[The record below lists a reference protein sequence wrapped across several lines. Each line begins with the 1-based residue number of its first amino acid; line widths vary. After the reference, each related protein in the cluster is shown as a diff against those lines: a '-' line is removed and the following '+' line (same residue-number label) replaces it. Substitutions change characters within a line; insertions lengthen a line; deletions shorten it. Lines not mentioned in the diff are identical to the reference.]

1 MTESLA
7 SASLHTIELGV
18 DGMHCGGC
26 TGRVQ
31 RALAGVPGVVDAT
44 VDLERQAATI
54 TARETVE
61 PARLV
66 DAVGAAGYRATVR
79 EAVAGSDAMAAQGK
93 HEGSPGVAATVL
105 LDIDGMTCASCVSR
119 VEKAL
124 AKVPGVT
131 RASVNLATERA
142 TVEASADVSAARLVE
157 AVEQAG
163 YQATPVEPAPSAATL
178 ESVDHKAAHSV
189 ELDIDGMTCA
199 SCVSRVEKALEKV
212 PGVTHASVNL
222 ATERATV
229 EASADVS
236 AARLV
241 EAVEQAGYQATPIES
256 ARAAATSEPVHH
268 KAAHSVELDID
279 GMTCASCVSRV
290 EKALEKV
297 PGVTHA
303 SVNLATERATVEAS
317 ADVSAARLVEAV
329 EQAGYGATPIEPA
342 RAAVTSEPADHKAAR
357 SIDLDID
364 GMTCASCVS
373 RVEKA
378 LVKVPGVTHASVNL
392 ATERATV
399 EASADVSA
407 ARLAE
412 AVEQA
417 GYRAAPVE
425 SAPSAAASEPV
436 HHKAAHS
443 VEFDIDGMTCA
454 SCVSRVEKALAKV
467 PGVARAT
474 VNLATERAT
483 VEASADVSAPRLAE
497 AVEQA
502 GYHAT
507 PVESAPSAVTS
518 APIDRDAT
526 HSIDLD
532 IGGMTCASCVSRVEK
547 ALEKVPGVTHAS
559 VNLATERAS
568 VRAAGPLDVD
578 ALIAAVTTAGYRATP
593 APAPSPAADANA
605 AASSLPA
612 APDRDARKRQE
623 ALRERNLVIASAVLS
638 APLVAPMLAAPLGID
653 AMLPGWL
660 QLVLA
665 SIVQFG
671 FGARFYRAAW
681 HAVKARA
688 GNMDLLVA
696 LGTSA
701 AYGLS
706 LWMLLRD
713 PAHPGHLYFE
723 ASAVIVTLVR
733 FGKWLEARAKRQTTD
748 AIRALNALRPDR
760 ARIVDNGVERDV
772 PLAQVRVG
780 TIVSVRP
787 GERLPVDGRVVSGR
801 SHVDES
807 LITGESLPVP
817 KDDGDAVT
825 AGSINGEGAL
835 VVETTAI
842 GAETTLAR
850 IIRLVESAQAE
861 KAPIQRLVDRVSAVF
876 VPAILGIAV
885 LTLVGWLLA
894 GAGAET
900 AILNAVAVLVIAC
913 PCALGLATPA
923 AIMAGTGVAARHGVL
938 IKDAQAL
945 ELAQRATVIA
955 FDKTGTLTEG
965 KPSVT
970 AFDAVD
976 LPRDDAL
983 ALAAAVQRHS
993 DHPLARAVVAAYDAQ
1008 RNAQAAPVAT
1018 DARAVAGRGVEARV
1032 DGRLLALG
1040 STRWRDELGIVVPP
1054 ALDARAAELERAGN
1068 TISWLMHADAPRAA
1082 IALIAFGDTVKPGA
1096 RDAIAAL
1103 ADRHVASV
1111 LVTGDNRGS
1120 AAAVAAA
1127 LGIDEVH
1134 AQVLPDDKA
1143 RVVASLKREHGG
1155 VVAMVGDGINDAP
1168 ALAAAD
1174 VGIAMATGT
1183 DVAMHTAGI
1192 TLMRGDPAL
1201 VADAIDISKRTYRK
1215 IQQNLFWAFV
1225 YNLIGVPLA
1234 ALGWLNPVIAGAA
1247 MAFSS
1252 VSVVTNALLLRRWKG
1267 RAR

>member
-1 MTESLA
+1 MTEPLA
-7 SASLHTIELGV
+7 SAALNTIVLTV

-31 RALAGVPGVVDAT
+31 RALAGVPGVVDAAVDLADRSATVSAHDT
-44 VDLERQAATI
+44 VD
-54 TARETVE
+54 

-66 DAVGAAGYRATVR
+66 EAVSDAGYRATLR
-79 EAVAGSDAMAAQGK
+79 ESADASERHAA
-93 HEGSPGVAATVL
+93 AAPATAPIEL
-105 LDIDGMTCASCVSR
+105 EIEGMTCASCVAR

-124 AKVPGVT
+124 AGVPGVT

-142 TVEASADVSAARLVE
+142 TVGAAAGVTTTQLVD
-157 AVEQAG
+157 AVRQAG
-163 YQATPVEPAPSAATL
+163 FLATPVAEPEPAIAPDAAL
-178 ESVDHKAAHSV
+178 GAI
-189 ELDIDGMTCA
+189 ELDIGGMTCA
-199 SCVSRVEKALEKV
+199 SCAGRVEKALSHV
-212 PGVTHASVNL
+212 QGVARASVNL

-229 EASADVS
+229 H
-236 AARLV
+236 
-241 EAVEQAGYQATPIES
+241 G
-256 ARAAATSEPVHH
+256 
-268 KAAHSVELDID
+268 
-279 GMTCASCVSRV
+279 
-290 EKALEKV
+290 
-297 PGVTHA
+297 
-303 SVNLATERATVEAS
+303 
-317 ADVSAARLVEAV
+317 
-329 EQAGYGATPIEPA
+329 
-342 RAAVTSEPADHKAAR
+342 
-357 SIDLDID
+357 
-364 GMTCASCVS
+364 
-373 RVEKA
+373 
-378 LVKVPGVTHASVNL
+378 
-392 ATERATV
+392 
-399 EASADVSA
+399 
-407 ARLAE
+407 
-412 AVEQA
+412 
-417 GYRAAPVE
+417 AAP
-425 SAPSAAASEPV
+425 
-436 HHKAAHS
+436 
-443 VEFDIDGMTCA
+443 
-454 SCVSRVEKALAKV
+454 
-467 PGVARAT
+467 
-474 VNLATERAT
+474 
-483 VEASADVSAPRLAE
+483 
-497 AVEQA
+497 
-502 GYHAT
+502 
-507 PVESAPSAVTS
+507 
-518 APIDRDAT
+518 
-526 HSIDLD
+526 LD
-532 IGGMTCASCVSRVEK
+532 PA
-547 ALEKVPGVTHAS
+547 
-559 VNLATERAS
+559 
-568 VRAAGPLDVD
+568 
-578 ALIAAVTTAGYRATP
+578 ALIAAVTAAGYRASRVAAPP
-593 APAPSPAADANA
+593 AG
-605 AASSLPA
+605 ASGLPA
-612 APDRDARKRQE
+612 AAGAPASQKPGATDADTRKRRE
-623 ALRERNLVIASAVLS
+623 AIRERNLVIAAALLS
-638 APLVAPMLAAPLGID
+638 APLIAPMFAAPFGVD
-653 AMLPGWL
+653 AMLNGWL

-665 SIVQFG
+665 SLVQFG

-681 HAVKARA
+681 HAIKARA

-713 PAHPGHLYFE
+713 PMHPGHLYFE
-723 ASAVIVTLVR
+723 ASAVIITLVR
-733 FGKWLEARAKRQTTD
+733 FGKWLEARAKRQTTE

-760 ARIVDNGVERDV
+760 ARIVEHGVERDV

-780 TIVSVRP
+780 TAVSIRP
-787 GERLPVDGRVVSGR
+787 GERVPVDGRVVSGR
-801 SHVDES
+801 SHIDES
-807 LITGESLPVP
+807 LITGESLPVA
-817 KDDGDAVT
+817 KDDGDPVT

-876 VPAILGIAV
+876 VPAILGIAA
-885 LTLVGWLLA
+885 LTLIGWLIA

-970 AFDAVD
+970 AFDAVG
-976 LPRDDAL
+976 LPRDEAL

-993 DHPLARAVVAAYDAQ
+993 DHPLARAVVAAHHADVAA
-1008 RNAQAAPVAT
+1008 RGGATSAPVAT

-1032 DGRLLALG
+1032 AGRRLALG
-1040 STRWRDELGIVVPP
+1040 STRWRDELGIAAPP

-1068 TISWLMHADAPRAA
+1068 TISWLMRADAPRAPL
-1082 IALIAFGDTVKPGA
+1082 ALIAFGDTVKPGA

-1103 ADRHVASV
+1103 AARGVASV

-1120 AAAVAAA
+1120 AAAVAAS
-1127 LGIDEVH
+1127 LGIGEVH

-1143 RVVASLKREHGG
+1143 RVVAELKRSHDGI
-1155 VVAMVGDGINDAP
+1155 VAMVGDGINDAP

-1192 TLMRGDPAL
+1192 TLMRGDPSL

-1225 YNLIGVPLA
+1225 YNLVGVPLA

>member
-1 MTESLA
+1 MPAPAA
-7 SASLHTIELGV
+7 SIE
-18 DGMHCGGC
+18 
-26 TGRVQ
+26 
-31 RALAGVPGVVDAT
+31 
-44 VDLERQAATI
+44 
-54 TARETVE
+54 
-61 PARLV
+61 
-66 DAVGAAGYRATVR
+66 
-79 EAVAGSDAMAAQGK
+79 
-93 HEGSPGVAATVL
+93 

-142 TVEASADVSAARLVE
+142 TIDAAPDVSASQLAD
-157 AVEQAG
+157 AVRQAG
-163 YQATPVEPAPSAATL
+163 YGATPVTAPPAASRDL
-178 ESVDHKAAHSV
+178 EF
-189 ELDIDGMTCA
+189 DIEGMTCA
-199 SCVSRVEKALEKV
+199 SCV
-212 PGVTHASVNL
+212 G
-222 ATERATV
+222 
-229 EASADVS
+229 
-236 AARLV
+236 
-241 EAVEQAGYQATPIES
+241 
-256 ARAAATSEPVHH
+256 
-268 KAAHSVELDID
+268 
-279 GMTCASCVSRV
+279 
-290 EKALEKV
+290 
-297 PGVTHA
+297 
-303 SVNLATERATVEAS
+303 
-317 ADVSAARLVEAV
+317 
-329 EQAGYGATPIEPA
+329 
-342 RAAVTSEPADHKAAR
+342 
-357 SIDLDID
+357 
-364 GMTCASCVS
+364 
-373 RVEKA
+373 
-378 LVKVPGVTHASVNL
+378 
-392 ATERATV
+392 
-399 EASADVSA
+399 
-407 ARLAE
+407 
-412 AVEQA
+412 
-417 GYRAAPVE
+417 
-425 SAPSAAASEPV
+425 
-436 HHKAAHS
+436 
-443 VEFDIDGMTCA
+443 
-454 SCVSRVEKALAKV
+454 RVEKALAAV
-467 PGVARAT
+467 PGVA
-474 VNLATERAT
+474 
-483 VEASADVSAPRLAE
+483 
-497 AVEQA
+497 
-502 GYHAT
+502 
-507 PVESAPSAVTS
+507 
-518 APIDRDAT
+518 
-526 HSIDLD
+526 
-532 IGGMTCASCVSRVEK
+532 
-547 ALEKVPGVTHAS
+547 HAS

-568 VRAAGPLDVD
+568 VHGTGALDAAM
-578 ALIAAVTTAGYRATP
+578 LIAAVATAGYRA
-593 APAPSPAADANA
+593 
-605 AASSLPA
+605 SLAA
-612 APDRDARKRQE
+612 APDAGASADAEARAGEPAQAPDARKRRE
-623 ALRERNLVIASAVLS
+623 AVRERKFVIGSAVLS
-638 APLVAPMLAAPLGID
+638 APLVVPMLVGPFGVD
-653 AMLPGWL
+653 AMVPGWL

-681 HAVKARA
+681 HAVKART

-701 AYGLS
+701 AFGLS

-723 ASAVIVTLVR
+723 ASAVIITLVR
-733 FGKWLEARAKRQTTD
+733 FGKWLEARAKRQTTE

-760 ARIVDNGVERDV
+760 ARVVEHGVERDL

-780 TIVSVRP
+780 TIVSIRP
-787 GERLPVDGRVVSGR
+787 GERVPVDGRIVSGR

-817 KDDGDAVT
+817 KDDGDPVT

-861 KAPIQRLVDRVSAVF
+861 KAPIQRLVDRVSEVF

-885 LTLVGWLLA
+885 LTLVGWLIA
-894 GAGAET
+894 GAGIET
-900 AILNAVAVLVIAC
+900 ATLNAVAVLVIAC

-965 KPSVT
+965 RPSVT

-976 LPRDDAL
+976 IPREQAL
-983 ALAAAVQRHS
+983 ALAAAVQRQS
-993 DHPLARAVVAAYDAQ
+993 DHPLARAVVAAHDADV
-1008 RNAQAAPVAT
+1008 VARGGT
-1018 DARAVAGRGVEARV
+1018 GSTEVVVADARAVAGRGVEARV
-1032 DGRLLALG
+1032 GGQRLALG

-1054 ALDARAAELERAGN
+1054 ELDARAAELERAGN
-1068 TISWLMHADAPRAA
+1068 TISWLMRADAPRALL
-1082 IALIAFGDTVKPGA
+1082 ALIAFGDTVKPGA
-1096 RDAIAAL
+1096 RDAVAAL
-1103 ADRHVASV
+1103 AARGVASV

-1120 AAAVAAA
+1120 AAAVAAT
-1127 LGIDEVH
+1127 LGIGEVH

-1143 RVVASLKREHGG
+1143 RVVAELKRTHGG
-1155 VVAMVGDGINDAP
+1155 IVAMVGDGINDAP

>member
-1 MTESLA
+1 MTEPLA
-7 SASLHTIELGV
+7 SAALNTIVLTV

-31 RALAGVPGVVDAT
+31 RALAGVPGVVDAAVDLADRSATVSVHDT
-44 VDLERQAATI
+44 VD
-54 TARETVE
+54 

-66 DAVGAAGYRATVR
+66 EAVSDAGYRATLR
-79 EAVAGSDAMAAQGK
+79 ESADTSERHADA
-93 HEGSPGVAATVL
+93 AATASPAAPATAPIEL
-105 LDIDGMTCASCVSR
+105 EIEGMTCASCVAR

-124 AKVPGVT
+124 AGVPGVT

-142 TVEASADVSAARLVE
+142 TVDAAGGVTTAHLVD
-157 AVEQAG
+157 AVRQAG
-163 YQATPVEPAPSAATL
+163 YQATPVAEPEPAIAPDAAL
-178 ESVDHKAAHSV
+178 GAI
-189 ELDIDGMTCA
+189 ELDIGGMTCA
-199 SCVSRVEKALEKV
+199 SCAGRVEKALSNV
-212 PGVTHASVNL
+212 PGVARASVNL

-229 EASADVS
+229 H
-236 AARLV
+236 
-241 EAVEQAGYQATPIES
+241 G
-256 ARAAATSEPVHH
+256 
-268 KAAHSVELDID
+268 
-279 GMTCASCVSRV
+279 
-290 EKALEKV
+290 
-297 PGVTHA
+297 
-303 SVNLATERATVEAS
+303 
-317 ADVSAARLVEAV
+317 
-329 EQAGYGATPIEPA
+329 
-342 RAAVTSEPADHKAAR
+342 
-357 SIDLDID
+357 
-364 GMTCASCVS
+364 
-373 RVEKA
+373 
-378 LVKVPGVTHASVNL
+378 
-392 ATERATV
+392 
-399 EASADVSA
+399 
-407 ARLAE
+407 
-412 AVEQA
+412 
-417 GYRAAPVE
+417 AAP
-425 SAPSAAASEPV
+425 
-436 HHKAAHS
+436 
-443 VEFDIDGMTCA
+443 
-454 SCVSRVEKALAKV
+454 
-467 PGVARAT
+467 
-474 VNLATERAT
+474 
-483 VEASADVSAPRLAE
+483 
-497 AVEQA
+497 
-502 GYHAT
+502 
-507 PVESAPSAVTS
+507 
-518 APIDRDAT
+518 
-526 HSIDLD
+526 LD
-532 IGGMTCASCVSRVEK
+532 PA
-547 ALEKVPGVTHAS
+547 
-559 VNLATERAS
+559 
-568 VRAAGPLDVD
+568 
-578 ALIAAVTTAGYRATP
+578 ALIAAVTAAGYRASRVAAP
-593 APAPSPAADANA
+593 PAGASGLPAAAGAPASQKPGAADA
-605 AASSLPA
+605 
-612 APDRDARKRQE
+612 DTRKRRE
-623 ALRERNLVIASAVLS
+623 AIRERNLVIAAALLS
-638 APLVAPMLAAPLGID
+638 APLIAPMFAVPFGVD
-653 AMLPGWL
+653 AMLNGWL

-681 HAVKARA
+681 HAIKARA

-713 PAHPGHLYFE
+713 PMHPGHLYFE
-723 ASAVIVTLVR
+723 ASAVIITLVR
-733 FGKWLEARAKRQTTD
+733 FGKWLEARAKRQTTE

-760 ARIVDNGVERDV
+760 ARIVEHGVERDV

-780 TIVSVRP
+780 TAVSIRP
-787 GERLPVDGRVVSGR
+787 GERVPVDGRVVSGR
-801 SHVDES
+801 SHIDES
-807 LITGESLPVP
+807 LITGESLPVA
-817 KDDGDAVT
+817 KDDGDPVT

-876 VPAILGIAV
+876 VPAILGIAA
-885 LTLVGWLLA
+885 LTLIGWLIA
-894 GAGAET
+894 GAGAEI

-970 AFDAVD
+970 AFDAVG
-976 LPRDDAL
+976 LPRDEAL

-993 DHPLARAVVAAYDAQ
+993 DHPLARAVVAAHHADVAA
-1008 RNAQAAPVAT
+1008 RGGATSAPVAT

-1032 DGRLLALG
+1032 AGRLLALG
-1040 STRWRDELGIVVPP
+1040 STRWRDELGIAVPP

-1068 TISWLMHADAPRAA
+1068 TISWLMRADAPRAPL
-1082 IALIAFGDTVKPGA
+1082 ALIAFGDTVKPGA

-1103 ADRHVASV
+1103 AARGVASV

-1120 AAAVAAA
+1120 AAAVAAS
-1127 LGIDEVH
+1127 LGIGEVH

-1143 RVVASLKREHGG
+1143 RVVAELKRTHDGI
-1155 VVAMVGDGINDAP
+1155 VAMVGDGINDAP

-1192 TLMRGDPAL
+1192 TLMRGDPSL

-1225 YNLIGVPLA
+1225 YNLVGVPLA

>member
-1 MTESLA
+1 MTEPLA
-7 SASLHTIELGV
+7 SAGLQTIELTI

-26 TGRVQ
+26 TGRVE
-31 RALAGVPGVVDAT
+31 RALAAVPGVVEAA
-44 VDLERQAATI
+44 VDLDAQAATV
-54 TARETVE
+54 TAQDTVE
-61 PARLV
+61 PAQLV
-66 DAVGAAGYRATVR
+66 DAVGTAGYRATVR
-79 EAVAGSDAMAAQGK
+79 EAAF
-93 HEGSPGVAATVL
+93 EGVAAAQAHHAPRVEALHAAPAAPPAPAATIEL
-105 LDIDGMTCASCVSR
+105 EIDGMTCASCVSR

-142 TVEASADVSAARLVE
+142 TIDAAPDVSASRLAE
-157 AVEQAG
+157 AVQ
-163 YQATPVEPAPSAATL
+163 
-178 ESVDHKAAHSV
+178 
-189 ELDIDGMTCA
+189 
-199 SCVSRVEKALEKV
+199 
-212 PGVTHASVNL
+212 
-222 ATERATV
+222 
-229 EASADVS
+229 
-236 AARLV
+236 
-241 EAVEQAGYQATPIES
+241 
-256 ARAAATSEPVHH
+256 
-268 KAAHSVELDID
+268 
-279 GMTCASCVSRV
+279 
-290 EKALEKV
+290 
-297 PGVTHA
+297 
-303 SVNLATERATVEAS
+303 
-317 ADVSAARLVEAV
+317 
-329 EQAGYGATPIEPA
+329 QAGYGATA
-342 RAAVTSEPADHKAAR
+342 VAATPP
-357 SIDLDID
+357 L
-364 GMTCASCVS
+364 
-373 RVEKA
+373 
-378 LVKVPGVTHASVNL
+378 
-392 ATERATV
+392 
-399 EASADVSA
+399 
-407 ARLAE
+407 
-412 AVEQA
+412 
-417 GYRAAPVE
+417 
-425 SAPSAAASEPV
+425 AASRDL
-436 HHKAAHS
+436 
-443 VEFDIDGMTCA
+443 EF
-454 SCVSRVEKALAKV
+454 
-467 PGVARAT
+467 
-474 VNLATERAT
+474 
-483 VEASADVSAPRLAE
+483 
-497 AVEQA
+497 
-502 GYHAT
+502 
-507 PVESAPSAVTS
+507 
-518 APIDRDAT
+518 
-526 HSIDLD
+526 D
-532 IGGMTCASCVSRVEK
+532 IGGMTCASCAGRVEK
-547 ALEKVPGVTHAS
+547 ALAAVPGVARAS

-568 VRAAGPLDVD
+568 VHGAGALDAA
-578 ALIAAVTTAGYRATP
+578 ALIAAVTTAGYRA
-593 APAPSPAADANA
+593 
-605 AASSLPA
+605 SLAA
-612 APDRDARKRQE
+612 APDVGTGAAAEVPAGDAAQAPEARKRRE
-623 ALRERNLVIASAVLS
+623 AIRERNLVIGSAVLS
-638 APLVAPMLAAPLGID
+638 APLIVPMLVAPFGID

-681 HAVKARA
+681 HAVKART

-701 AYGLS
+701 AFGLS
-706 LWMLLRD
+706 LWMLVRD
-713 PAHPGHLYFE
+713 PVDPGHLYFE

-733 FGKWLEARAKRQTTD
+733 FGKWLEARAKRQTTE

-760 ARIVDNGVERDV
+760 ARVVEHGVERDV

-780 TIVSVRP
+780 TTVSIRP
-787 GERLPVDGRVVSGR
+787 GERVPVDGRIVSGR

-817 KDDGDAVT
+817 KDDGDPVT

-835 VVETTAI
+835 VVATTAI

-861 KAPIQRLVDRVSAVF
+861 KAPIQRLVDRVSEVF

-885 LTLVGWLLA
+885 LTLIGWLIA
-894 GAGAET
+894 GAGTET

-945 ELAQRATVIA
+945 ELAQRTTVIA

-970 AFDAVD
+970 AFDAVGV
-976 LPRDDAL
+976 PREQAL
-983 ALAAAVQRHS
+983 ALAAAVQRQS
-993 DHPLARAVVAAYDAQ
+993 DHPLARAVVAAHEADVVA
-1008 RNAQAAPVAT
+1008 RGVAAGSADIVAA
-1018 DARAVAGRGVEARV
+1018 DARAVAGRGVQAHV
-1032 DGRLLALG
+1032 DGQLLALG
-1040 STRWRDELGIVVPP
+1040 STRWRDELGIDVPP
-1054 ALDARAAELERAGN
+1054 ELDARAAELEHAGN
-1068 TISWLMHADAPRAA
+1068 TISWLMRADAPRALL
-1082 IALIAFGDTVKPGA
+1082 ALIAFGDTVKPGA

-1103 ADRHVASV
+1103 SARGVASV
-1111 LVTGDNRGS
+1111 LVTGDNHGS

-1127 LGIDEVH
+1127 LGIGEVH

-1143 RVVASLKREHGG
+1143 RVVAELKRTHGG

>member
-1 MTESLA
+1 M
-7 SASLHTIELGV
+7 EL
-18 DGMHCGGC
+18 
-26 TGRVQ
+26 
-31 RALAGVPGVVDAT
+31 
-44 VDLERQAATI
+44 
-54 TARETVE
+54 
-61 PARLV
+61 
-66 DAVGAAGYRATVR
+66 
-79 EAVAGSDAMAAQGK
+79 
-93 HEGSPGVAATVL
+93 
-105 LDIDGMTCASCVSR
+105 
-119 VEKAL
+119 
-124 AKVPGVT
+124 
-131 RASVNLATERA
+131 
-142 TVEASADVSAARLVE
+142 
-157 AVEQAG
+157 
-163 YQATPVEPAPSAATL
+163 
-178 ESVDHKAAHSV
+178 
-189 ELDIDGMTCA
+189 
-199 SCVSRVEKALEKV
+199 
-212 PGVTHASVNL
+212 
-222 ATERATV
+222 
-229 EASADVS
+229 
-236 AARLV
+236 
-241 EAVEQAGYQATPIES
+241 
-256 ARAAATSEPVHH
+256 
-268 KAAHSVELDID
+268 
-279 GMTCASCVSRV
+279 
-290 EKALEKV
+290 
-297 PGVTHA
+297 
-303 SVNLATERATVEAS
+303 
-317 ADVSAARLVEAV
+317 
-329 EQAGYGATPIEPA
+329 
-342 RAAVTSEPADHKAAR
+342 
-357 SIDLDID
+357 
-364 GMTCASCVS
+364 
-373 RVEKA
+373 
-378 LVKVPGVTHASVNL
+378 
-392 ATERATV
+392 
-399 EASADVSA
+399 
-407 ARLAE
+407 
-412 AVEQA
+412 
-417 GYRAAPVE
+417 
-425 SAPSAAASEPV
+425 
-436 HHKAAHS
+436 
-443 VEFDIDGMTCA
+443 DIDGMTCA

-467 PGVARAT
+467 PGVARAS

-483 VEASADVSAPRLAE
+483 IDATPDVSASQLAD
-497 AVEQA
+497 AVRQA
-502 GYHAT
+502 GYDAT
-507 PVESAPSAVTS
+507 PVAAPPPVAS
-518 APIDRDAT
+518 RDFEF
-526 HSIDLD
+526 D
-532 IGGMTCASCVSRVEK
+532 IGGMTCASCVGRVEK
-547 ALEKVPGVTHAS
+547 ALAAVPGVTHAS

-568 VRAAGPLDVD
+568 VHGTGALDAAT
-578 ALIAAVTTAGYRATP
+578 LIAAVTTAGYRA
-593 APAPSPAADANA
+593 
-605 AASSLPA
+605 SLAA
-612 APDRDARKRQE
+612 APDTGASTAAAAHAGEPAQAPDARKRRE
-623 ALRERNLVIASAVLS
+623 AIRERNLVIGSAVLS
-638 APLVAPMLAAPLGID
+638 APLVLPMLVGPFGID

-671 FGARFYRAAW
+671 LGARFYRAAW
-681 HAVKARA
+681 HAVKART

-701 AYGLS
+701 AFGLS

-723 ASAVIVTLVR
+723 ASAVIITLVR
-733 FGKWLEARAKRQTTD
+733 FGKWLEARAKRQTTE

-760 ARIVDNGVERDV
+760 ARVVEHGVERDV

-780 TIVSVRP
+780 TTVSIRP
-787 GERLPVDGRVVSGR
+787 GERVPVDGRIVSGR

-817 KDDGDAVT
+817 KDDGDLVT

-861 KAPIQRLVDRVSAVF
+861 KAPIQRLVDRVSEVF

-885 LTLVGWLLA
+885 LTLVGWLIA

-965 KPSVT
+965 RPSVT
-970 AFDAVD
+970 AFDAVGI
-976 LPRDDAL
+976 PREQAL
-983 ALAAAVQRHS
+983 ALAAAVQRQS
-993 DHPLARAVVAAYDAQ
+993 DHPLARAVVAAHDADVVA
-1008 RNAQAAPVAT
+1008 RGGGGTASAEAVAT

-1032 DGRLLALG
+1032 GGQLLALG

-1054 ALDARAAELERAGN
+1054 GLDARAAELERAGN
-1068 TISWLMHADAPRAA
+1068 TISWLMRADAPRAPL
-1082 IALIAFGDTVKPGA
+1082 ALIAFGDTVKPGA
-1096 RDAIAAL
+1096 RDAVAAL
-1103 ADRHVASV
+1103 TARGVASV

-1120 AAAVAAA
+1120 AAAVAAT
-1127 LGIDEVH
+1127 LGIGEVH

-1143 RVVASLKREHGG
+1143 RVVAELKRTHGG
-1155 VVAMVGDGINDAP
+1155 IVAMVGDGINDAP

>member
-1 MTESLA
+1 
-7 SASLHTIELGV
+7 
-18 DGMHCGGC
+18 
-26 TGRVQ
+26 
-31 RALAGVPGVVDAT
+31 
-44 VDLERQAATI
+44 
-54 TARETVE
+54 
-61 PARLV
+61 
-66 DAVGAAGYRATVR
+66 
-79 EAVAGSDAMAAQGK
+79 
-93 HEGSPGVAATVL
+93 
-105 LDIDGMTCASCVSR
+105 MTCASCVSR

-142 TVEASADVSAARLVE
+142 TIDAAPDVSASRLAE
-157 AVEQAG
+157 AVQ
-163 YQATPVEPAPSAATL
+163 
-178 ESVDHKAAHSV
+178 
-189 ELDIDGMTCA
+189 
-199 SCVSRVEKALEKV
+199 
-212 PGVTHASVNL
+212 
-222 ATERATV
+222 
-229 EASADVS
+229 
-236 AARLV
+236 
-241 EAVEQAGYQATPIES
+241 
-256 ARAAATSEPVHH
+256 
-268 KAAHSVELDID
+268 
-279 GMTCASCVSRV
+279 
-290 EKALEKV
+290 
-297 PGVTHA
+297 
-303 SVNLATERATVEAS
+303 
-317 ADVSAARLVEAV
+317 
-329 EQAGYGATPIEPA
+329 QAGYGAT
-342 RAAVTSEPADHKAAR
+342 AVT
-357 SIDLDID
+357 
-364 GMTCASCVS
+364 
-373 RVEKA
+373 
-378 LVKVPGVTHASVNL
+378 
-392 ATERATV
+392 AT
-399 EASADVSA
+399 
-407 ARLAE
+407 
-412 AVEQA
+412 
-417 GYRAAPVE
+417 P
-425 SAPSAAASEPV
+425 PAASRDL
-436 HHKAAHS
+436 
-443 VEFDIDGMTCA
+443 EF
-454 SCVSRVEKALAKV
+454 EF
-467 PGVARAT
+467 
-474 VNLATERAT
+474 
-483 VEASADVSAPRLAE
+483 
-497 AVEQA
+497 
-502 GYHAT
+502 
-507 PVESAPSAVTS
+507 
-518 APIDRDAT
+518 
-526 HSIDLD
+526 D
-532 IGGMTCASCVSRVEK
+532 IGGMTCASCAGRVEK
-547 ALEKVPGVTHAS
+547 ALAAVPGVARAS

-568 VRAAGPLDVD
+568 VHGAGALDAA
-578 ALIAAVTTAGYRATP
+578 ALIGAVTTAGYRA
-593 APAPSPAADANA
+593 
-605 AASSLPA
+605 SLAA
-612 APDRDARKRQE
+612 APDAGAVVEVPSSDAAQAPEARKRRE
-623 ALRERNLVIASAVLS
+623 AIRERNLVIGSAVLS
-638 APLVAPMLAAPLGID
+638 APLIVPMLVAPFGID

-681 HAVKARA
+681 HAVKART

-701 AYGLS
+701 AFGLS
-706 LWMLLRD
+706 LWMLVRD
-713 PAHPGHLYFE
+713 PVDPGHLYFE

-733 FGKWLEARAKRQTTD
+733 FGKWLEARAKRQTTE

-760 ARIVDNGVERDV
+760 ARVVEHGVERDV

-780 TIVSVRP
+780 TTVSIRP
-787 GERLPVDGRVVSGR
+787 GERVPVDGRIVSGR

-817 KDDGDAVT
+817 KDDGDPVT

-835 VVETTAI
+835 VVATTAI

-861 KAPIQRLVDRVSAVF
+861 KAPIQRLVDRVSEVF

-885 LTLVGWLLA
+885 LTLIGWLIA
-894 GAGAET
+894 GAGTET

-945 ELAQRATVIA
+945 ELAQRTTVIA

-970 AFDAVD
+970 AFDAVSI
-976 LPRDDAL
+976 PREQAL
-983 ALAAAVQRHS
+983 ALAAAVQRQS
-993 DHPLARAVVAAYDAQ
+993 DHPLARAVVAAHEADVVARGGDAGS
-1008 RNAQAAPVAT
+1008 ADIVAA
-1018 DARAVAGRGVEARV
+1018 DARAVAGRGVQAHV
-1032 DGRLLALG
+1032 DGQLLALG
-1040 STRWRDELGIVVPP
+1040 STRWRDDLGIVVPP
-1054 ALDARAAELERAGN
+1054 ELDARAAELEHAGN
-1068 TISWLMHADAPRAA
+1068 TISWLMRADAPRALL
-1082 IALIAFGDTVKPGA
+1082 ALIAFGDTVKPGA

-1103 ADRHVASV
+1103 SARGVASV

-1120 AAAVAAA
+1120 AAAVAASI
-1127 LGIDEVH
+1127 GIGEVH

-1143 RVVASLKREHGG
+1143 RVVAELKRTHGG

>member
-1 MTESLA
+1 MTEPLA
-7 SASLHTIELGV
+7 SAALQTVELTV

-31 RALAGVPGVVDAT
+31 RALAAVPGVVEAT
-44 VDLERQAATI
+44 VDLGSHAATV
-54 TARETVE
+54 TAHDAVE
-61 PARLV
+61 PAQLV

-79 EAVAGSDAMAAQGK
+79 EATGAAVAAAPAG
-93 HEGSPGVAATVL
+93 HATRVAALPVAATPTTATTIE

-131 RASVNLATERA
+131 RATVNLATERA
-142 TVEASADVSAARLVE
+142 TVDAAADVSASQLAD
-157 AVEQAG
+157 AVRQAG
-163 YQATPVEPAPSAATL
+163 YGATPLAPDTAALPAPSASPASASL
-178 ESVDHKAAHSV
+178 ELA
-189 ELDIDGMTCA
+189 IDGMTCA

-222 ATERATV
+222 ATERASVHGT
-229 EASADVS
+229 SALD
-236 AARLV
+236 
-241 EAVEQAGYQATPIES
+241 
-256 ARAAATSEPVHH
+256 AAT
-268 KAAHSVELDID
+268 
-279 GMTCASCVSRV
+279 
-290 EKALEKV
+290 
-297 PGVTHA
+297 
-303 SVNLATERATVEAS
+303 
-317 ADVSAARLVEAV
+317 
-329 EQAGYGATPIEPA
+329 
-342 RAAVTSEPADHKAAR
+342 
-357 SIDLDID
+357 
-364 GMTCASCVS
+364 
-373 RVEKA
+373 
-378 LVKVPGVTHASVNL
+378 
-392 ATERATV
+392 
-399 EASADVSA
+399 
-407 ARLAE
+407 
-412 AVEQA
+412 
-417 GYRAAPVE
+417 
-425 SAPSAAASEPV
+425 
-436 HHKAAHS
+436 
-443 VEFDIDGMTCA
+443 
-454 SCVSRVEKALAKV
+454 
-467 PGVARAT
+467 
-474 VNLATERAT
+474 
-483 VEASADVSAPRLAE
+483 
-497 AVEQA
+497 
-502 GYHAT
+502 
-507 PVESAPSAVTS
+507 
-518 APIDRDAT
+518 
-526 HSIDLD
+526 
-532 IGGMTCASCVSRVEK
+532 
-547 ALEKVPGVTHAS
+547 
-559 VNLATERAS
+559 
-568 VRAAGPLDVD
+568 
-578 ALIAAVTTAGYRATP
+578 LIAAVTTAGYRA
-593 APAPSPAADANA
+593 SLAATADVGASTDATAGA
-605 AASSLPA
+605 AAQ
-612 APDRDARKRQE
+612 APDARKQRE
-623 ALRERNLVIASAVLS
+623 AIRERNLVIGSAVLS
-638 APLVAPMLAAPLGID
+638 APLVVPMLVAPFGFD

-681 HAVKARA
+681 HAVKART

-701 AYGLS
+701 AFGLS

-733 FGKWLEARAKRQTTD
+733 FGKWLEARAKRQTTE

-760 ARIVDNGVERDV
+760 ARVVEHGVERDV

-780 TIVSVRP
+780 TTVSIRP
-787 GERLPVDGRVVSGR
+787 GERVPVDGRIVSGR

-817 KDDGDAVT
+817 KDDGDPVT

-861 KAPIQRLVDRVSAVF
+861 KAPIQRLVDRVSEVF

-885 LTLVGWLLA
+885 LTLIGWLIA
-894 GAGAET
+894 GAGTET

-945 ELAQRATVIA
+945 ELAQRTTVIA

-970 AFDAVD
+970 AFDAVGI
-976 LPRDDAL
+976 PREQAL
-983 ALAAAVQRHS
+983 ALAAAVQRQS
-993 DHPLARAVVAAYDAQ
+993 DHPLARAVVAAHDADILA
-1008 RNAQAAPVAT
+1008 RGGGGAGSAEIVAA

-1032 DGRLLALG
+1032 DGQLLALG
-1040 STRWRDELGIVVPP
+1040 STRWRDELDIVVPP
-1054 ALDARAAELERAGN
+1054 ELDARAAELERAGN
-1068 TISWLMHADAPRAA
+1068 TISWLMRADAPRALL
-1082 IALIAFGDTVKPGA
+1082 ALIAFGDTVKPGA
-1096 RDAIAAL
+1096 RDAVAAL
-1103 ADRHVASV
+1103 SARGVASV

-1120 AAAVAAA
+1120 AAAVAAT
-1127 LGIDEVH
+1127 LGIGEVH

-1143 RVVASLKREHGG
+1143 RVVTELKRTHGG
-1155 VVAMVGDGINDAP
+1155 IVAMVGDGINDAP

>member
-1 MTESLA
+1 MTEPLA
-7 SASLHTIELGV
+7 SSALQTIELSV

-31 RALAGVPGVVDAT
+31 RALAAVPGVVEAT
-44 VDLERQAATI
+44 VDLDAHAATV
-54 TARETVE
+54 TAQETVE
-61 PARLV
+61 PGQLV
-66 DAVGAAGYRATVR
+66 DAVAEAGYRAAVR
-79 EAVAGSDAMAAQGK
+79 EAAVEAVAIPHTLLDEAPPVAVPALPAAG
-93 HEGSPGVAATVL
+93 ATIE

-142 TVEASADVSAARLVE
+142 TIDVAADVSASQLAD
-157 AVEQAG
+157 AV
-163 YQATPVEPAPSAATL
+163 
-178 ESVDHKAAHSV
+178 K
-189 ELDIDGMTCA
+189 
-199 SCVSRVEKALEKV
+199 
-212 PGVTHASVNL
+212 
-222 ATERATV
+222 
-229 EASADVS
+229 
-236 AARLV
+236 
-241 EAVEQAGYQATPIES
+241 
-256 ARAAATSEPVHH
+256 
-268 KAAHSVELDID
+268 
-279 GMTCASCVSRV
+279 
-290 EKALEKV
+290 
-297 PGVTHA
+297 
-303 SVNLATERATVEAS
+303 
-317 ADVSAARLVEAV
+317 
-329 EQAGYGATPIEPA
+329 QAGYGATPVAGAVAPPPA
-342 RAAVTSEPADHKAAR
+342 ESA
-357 SIDLDID
+357 
-364 GMTCASCVS
+364 
-373 RVEKA
+373 
-378 LVKVPGVTHASVNL
+378 
-392 ATERATV
+392 
-399 EASADVSA
+399 ASAE
-407 ARLAE
+407 LE
-412 AVEQA
+412 
-417 GYRAAPVE
+417 
-425 SAPSAAASEPV
+425 
-436 HHKAAHS
+436 
-443 VEFDIDGMTCA
+443 
-454 SCVSRVEKALAKV
+454 
-467 PGVARAT
+467 
-474 VNLATERAT
+474 
-483 VEASADVSAPRLAE
+483 
-497 AVEQA
+497 
-502 GYHAT
+502 
-507 PVESAPSAVTS
+507 
-518 APIDRDAT
+518 
-526 HSIDLD
+526 LD
-532 IGGMTCASCVSRVEK
+532 IGGMTCASCVGRVEK
-547 ALEKVPGVTHAS
+547 ALAAVPGVARAS

-568 VRAAGPLDVD
+568 VHGVGALDAAM
-578 ALIAAVTTAGYRATP
+578 LIAAVTTAGYRASL
-593 APAPSPAADANA
+593 AAAPSAGATASADAQP
-605 AASSLPA
+605 ASPA
-612 APDRDARKRQE
+612 QDPDARKRRE
-623 ALRERNLVIASAVLS
+623 AVRERNLVIWSAVLS
-638 APLVAPMLAAPLGID
+638 APLVAPMLVAPFGID
-653 AMLPGWL
+653 LMLPGWL

-665 SIVQFG
+665 SIVQLG

-733 FGKWLEARAKRQTTD
+733 FGKWLESRAKRQTTE

-760 ARIVDNGVERDV
+760 ARVVEHGVERDV
-772 PLAQVRVG
+772 PLSQVRVG
-780 TIVSVRP
+780 TNVSIRP
-787 GERLPVDGRVVSGR
+787 GERVPVDGRIVSGR
-801 SHVDES
+801 SHIDES

-817 KDDGDAVT
+817 KDGGDAVT

-861 KAPIQRLVDRVSAVF
+861 KAPIQRLVDRVSEVF
-876 VPAILGIAV
+876 VPAILGIAL
-885 LTLVGWLLA
+885 LTLVGWLIA
-894 GAGAET
+894 GAGTET

-970 AFDAVD
+970 AFEAVGM
-976 LPRDDAL
+976 PRDEAL
-983 ALAAAVQRHS
+983 ALAAAVQRQS
-993 DHPLARAVVAAYDAQ
+993 DHPLARAVVAAHEADVAA
-1008 RNAQAAPVAT
+1008 RGAAAPSAAAVAAA

-1032 DGRLLALG
+1032 GGQLLALG
-1040 STRWRDELGIVVPP
+1040 STRWRDELGLAVPP

-1068 TISWLMHADAPRAA
+1068 TISWLMRADAPRALL
-1082 IALIAFGDTVKPGA
+1082 ALIAFGDTVKPGA
-1096 RDAIAAL
+1096 RDTIAAL
-1103 ADRHVASV
+1103 SARGVASV

-1120 AAAVAAA
+1120 AAAVAAS
-1127 LGIDEVH
+1127 LGIGEVH

-1143 RVVASLKREHGG
+1143 RVVAELKRTHGG
-1155 VVAMVGDGINDAP
+1155 IVAMVGDGINDAP

-1225 YNLIGVPLA
+1225 YNLVGVPLA
-1234 ALGWLNPVIAGAA
+1234 ALGLLNPVIAGAA

>member
-1 MTESLA
+1 MTEPLA
-7 SASLHTIELGV
+7 SADMQTIELSI

-31 RALAGVPGVVDAT
+31 RALAAVPGVVEAAVDLDAHAAT
-44 VDLERQAATI
+44 V
-54 TARETVE
+54 TAQDTVE
-61 PARLV
+61 PAQLV
-66 DAVGAAGYRATVR
+66 AAVDAAGYRAAVR
-79 EAVAGSDAMAAQGK
+79 EAAVEAVASAQVEHAMHATTRPETAASALPAPAVSI
-93 HEGSPGVAATVL
+93 E

-142 TVEASADVSAARLVE
+142 TVDAAPDVSASQLAE
-157 AVEQAG
+157 AV
-163 YQATPVEPAPSAATL
+163 
-178 ESVDHKAAHSV
+178 
-189 ELDIDGMTCA
+189 
-199 SCVSRVEKALEKV
+199 R
-212 PGVTHASVNL
+212 
-222 ATERATV
+222 
-229 EASADVS
+229 
-236 AARLV
+236 
-241 EAVEQAGYQATPIES
+241 
-256 ARAAATSEPVHH
+256 
-268 KAAHSVELDID
+268 
-279 GMTCASCVSRV
+279 
-290 EKALEKV
+290 
-297 PGVTHA
+297 
-303 SVNLATERATVEAS
+303 
-317 ADVSAARLVEAV
+317 
-329 EQAGYGATPIEPA
+329 QAGYGATP
-342 RAAVTSEPADHKAAR
+342 V
-357 SIDLDID
+357 
-364 GMTCASCVS
+364 
-373 RVEKA
+373 
-378 LVKVPGVTHASVNL
+378 
-392 ATERATV
+392 
-399 EASADVSA
+399 
-407 ARLAE
+407 
-412 AVEQA
+412 
-417 GYRAAPVE
+417 AAP
-425 SAPSAAASEPV
+425 PPGASRDL
-436 HHKAAHS
+436 
-443 VEFDIDGMTCA
+443 EF
-454 SCVSRVEKALAKV
+454 
-467 PGVARAT
+467 
-474 VNLATERAT
+474 
-483 VEASADVSAPRLAE
+483 
-497 AVEQA
+497 
-502 GYHAT
+502 
-507 PVESAPSAVTS
+507 
-518 APIDRDAT
+518 
-526 HSIDLD
+526 D
-532 IGGMTCASCVSRVEK
+532 IGGMTCASCVGRVEK
-547 ALEKVPGVTHAS
+547 ALAAVPGVTRAS

-568 VRAAGPLDVD
+568 VHGTGALDAAT
-578 ALIAAVTTAGYRATP
+578 LIAAVTSAGYRASLAV
-593 APAPSPAADANA
+593 APDADASADAKARA
-605 AASSLPA
+605 AEPA
-612 APDRDARKRQE
+612 QAPDARKRRE
-623 ALRERNLVIASAVLS
+623 AIRERNLVIGSAVLS
-638 APLVAPMLAAPLGID
+638 VPLIVPMLVAPFGID

-660 QLVLA
+660 QLALA
-665 SIVQFG
+665 SVVQFG

-681 HAVKARA
+681 HAVKART

-723 ASAVIVTLVR
+723 ASAVIITLVR
-733 FGKWLEARAKRQTTD
+733 FGKWLEARAKRQTTE

-760 ARIVDNGVERDV
+760 ARVVEHGVERDV

-780 TIVSVRP
+780 TTVSIRP
-787 GERLPVDGRVVSGR
+787 GERVPVDGRIVSGR

-817 KDDGDAVT
+817 KEDGDPVT

-861 KAPIQRLVDRVSAVF
+861 KAPIQRLVDRVSEVF

-885 LTLVGWLLA
+885 LTLVGWLIA
-894 GAGAET
+894 GAGIET

-938 IKDAQAL
+938 IKDALAL
-945 ELAQRATVIA
+945 ELAQRTTVIA

-970 AFDAVD
+970 AFDAVAI
-976 LPRDDAL
+976 PREQAL
-983 ALAAAVQRHS
+983 ALAAAVQRQS
-993 DHPLARAVVAAYDAQ
+993 DHPLARAVVAAHDADVVA
-1008 RNAQAAPVAT
+1008 RGGGAGSAEIVAA

-1032 DGRLLALG
+1032 GGELLALG

-1054 ALDARAAELERAGN
+1054 ELDARAAELERAGN
-1068 TISWLMHADAPRAA
+1068 TISWLMRADAPRALL
-1082 IALIAFGDTVKPGA
+1082 ALIAFGDTVKPGA

-1103 ADRHVASV
+1103 SARGVASV

-1120 AAAVAAA
+1120 AAAVAAS
-1127 LGIDEVH
+1127 LGIGEVH

-1143 RVVASLKREHGG
+1143 RVVAELKRTHGG
-1155 VVAMVGDGINDAP
+1155 IVAMVGDGINDAP

>member
-31 RALAGVPGVVDAT
+31 RALAGVPGVVEAT

-93 HEGSPGVAATVL
+93 HEGSPGAAATVL

-124 AKVPGVT
+124 A
-131 RASVNLATERA
+131 
-142 TVEASADVSAARLVE
+142 
-157 AVEQAG
+157 
-163 YQATPVEPAPSAATL
+163 
-178 ESVDHKAAHSV
+178 
-189 ELDIDGMTCA
+189 
-199 SCVSRVEKALEKV
+199 KV

-256 ARAAATSEPVHH
+256 ARAAVTSEPIDHKASRSVELDIDGMTCASCVSRVEKALAKVPGVARATVNLATERATVDASADVSTARLAEAVEQAGYRATPVESAPSAMTATPVDH

-290 EKALEKV
+290 EKAL
-297 PGVTHA
+297 A
-303 SVNLATERATVEAS
+303 
-317 ADVSAARLVEAV
+317 
-329 EQAGYGATPIEPA
+329 
-342 RAAVTSEPADHKAAR
+342 
-357 SIDLDID
+357 
-364 GMTCASCVS
+364 
-373 RVEKA
+373 
-378 LVKVPGVTHASVNL
+378 KVPGVTHASVNL

-425 SAPSAAASEPV
+425 SAPSAATSEPV

-443 VEFDIDGMTCA
+443 VELDIDGMTCA
-454 SCVSRVEKALAKV
+454 SCVSRVEKALVKV
-467 PGVARAT
+467 PGVTHAS

-502 GYHAT
+502 GYRAT

-518 APIDRDAT
+518 VPVDRDAT

-547 ALEKVPGVTHAS
+547 ALEKVPYVTHAS

-568 VRAAGPLDVD
+568 VRAAGPLDAD
-578 ALIAAVTTAGYRATP
+578 ALIAAVTAAGYRATP
-593 APAPSPAADANA
+593 APAPAADANA

-1127 LGIDEVH
+1127 LGIDELH